1 MTTNES
7 EASSLQQW
15 IGRILSGLVIAFC
28 LLDAGL
34 KLVPIQPVY
43 EAMQSLGF
51 ESTTT
56 LARGLGVLLIACT
69 VLHAIPKT
77 SLVGAVLL
85 TGFLGGTMAIHLRAG
100 SPLFTH
106 VLFGGY
112 IGIMLWAGL
121 LLRNRNARAIL
132 FQ

>member
-1 MTTNES
+1 MAANES
-7 EASSLQQW
+7 EGTSRQQW

-43 EAMQSLGF
+43 EAMQTLGF

-56 LARGLGVLLIACT
+56 LARGLGVLLIVCT
-69 VLHAIPKT
+69 VLHAVPRT
-77 SLVGAVLL
+77 SLLGAVLL
-85 TGFLGGTMAIHLRAG
+85 TGFLGGTIAIHLRAG
-100 SPLFTH
+100 SPLLTH
-106 VLFGGY
+106 VLFGAY

-121 LLRNRNARAIL
+121 LLRNKNARAIL